1 MPIETTPFENPFR
14 NLVKN
19 NGDKVK
25 VITNKGKQYQQVV
38 RKKCPITM

>member
-1 MPIETTPFENPFR
+1 MPISVIPFENPFR
-14 NLVKN
+14 NLVKA

-25 VITNKGKQYQQVV
+25 VITNKGKKYQQVV